1 MKRES
6 RELVYSTEY
15 DLSEYKHVLTAN
27 KYRQLYD
34 ALKFEKWHWN
44 EPSPSSRETL
54 SLVHTEEYL
63 NDFLNAK
70 VTDQT
75 QRAEVPIDNRIVRAA
90 MTATQGTILAAELA
104 LKHGVASN
112 LSGGFHHAFADH
124 AEGFCFLNDTA
135 IAIRYLRK
143 KAPNLKVLVV
153 DLDVH
158 QGNGTAHILRSDKK
172 SFTFSMHEKDN
183 YPKKEKGSFDVE
195 LASHLGDTDY
205 LKILD
210 KSLETVKKKFLP
222 ELIFFIAGVD
232 VYKDDALGGL
242 GLTFDGIAERDRRV
256 RAFLPD
262 IPIVVLP
269 AGGYAR
275 KIQDTVAL
283 HAQTIRILHGSLR

>member
-34 ALKFEKWHWN
+34 TLKFEKWHWN
-44 EPSPSSRETL
+44 EPSSASRETL

-75 QRAEVPIDNRIVRAA
+75 QRAEVPIDNRIVQAA

-158 QGNGTAHILRSDKK
+158 QGNGTAYILRSDKK

-195 LASHLGDTDY
+195 LASHLGDTEY

-262 IPIVVLP
+262 VPIAVLP

>member
-44 EPSPSSRETL
+44 EPSPASRETL

-75 QRAEVPIDNRIVRAA
+75 QRAEVPIDNRIVQAA

-158 QGNGTAHILRSDKK
+158 QGNGTAYILRSDKK

-195 LASHLGDTDY
+195 LASHLGDTEY

-262 IPIVVLP
+262 VPIAVLP